1 MQNATVLVHLAAKI
15 FSSIVLPLK
24 NVHIPVVHIPVGPF
38 GFITIGRKLRH
49 FPTRIT
55 LRICARSMDE
65 NKISVSRLEHYLSI
79 QQIRIT
85 SKLNH

>member
-1 MQNATVLVHLAAKI
+1 MQTATVLVHLAAKI
-15 FSSIVLPLK
+15 FSSIVLQLK
-24 NVHIPVVHIPVGPF
+24 NVHIPVGPF